1 MRLAGRLRVKVE
13 KSPKTCKA
21 RAMKSNDVQPTK
33 VLIVDDETGV
43 RELLKDALKL
53 AGFETQTANDG
64 MSALTALRSYTP
76 DIMIID
82 INMPLMD
89 GFELVERLRKNGND
103 VPVLMLSARADRVDI
118 TRGLTIGADD
128 YVVKPFGLEE
138 LVLRLKAILRRA
150 HIAGTPNTSLK
161 CGPITIEDATHTVT
175 FNDESVDLSPTEYR
189 LLQVLIENKNRVL
202 SKSVLLDDVWGITFE
217 SESTVV
223 DTYISYLRKK
233 LHRDGFEGIKTIR
246 GVGFVIQE
254 PKK

>member
-1 MRLAGRLRVKVE
+1 MSMASPVE
-13 KSPKTCKA
+13 TPI
-21 RAMKSNDVQPTK
+21 K
-33 VLIVDDETGV
+33 VLIVDDEAGV

-53 AGFETQTANDG
+53 AGFETHTASDG
-64 MSALTALRSYTP
+64 MSALTALRTYTP

-89 GFELVERLRKNGND
+89 GFELVERLRETGNE
-103 VPVLMLSARADRVDI
+103 VPVLMLSARADRVDV
-118 TRGLTIGADD
+118 TRGLTLGADD

-138 LVLRLKAILRRA
+138 LVLRLKAILRRSHFNA
-150 HIAGTPNTSLK
+150 TQAATIS
-161 CGPITIEDATHTVT
+161 CGPISIEDGIHTVT
-175 FNDESVDLSPTEYR
+175 FNGDAVDLSPTEYR

-202 SKSVLLDDVWGITFE
+202 SKSLLLDDVWGITFE

>member
-1 MRLAGRLRVKVE
+1 MASAENQVV
-13 KSPKTCKA
+13 
-21 RAMKSNDVQPTK
+21 K
-33 VLIVDDETGV
+33 VLIVDDEAGV

-53 AGFETQTANDG
+53 SGFETQAAGDG
-64 MSALTALRSYTP
+64 MSALTLLRSYTP

-89 GFELVERLRKNGND
+89 GFELVERLRKIGNNI
-103 VPVLMLSARADRVDI
+103 PVLMLSARADRVDV
-118 TRGLTIGADD
+118 TRGLTLGADD
-128 YVVKPFGLEE
+128 YVTKPFGLEE
-138 LVLRLKAILRRA
+138 LVLRLKAILRRS
-150 HIAGTPNTSLK
+150 HPTSGLERALT
-161 CGPITIEDATHTVT
+161 CGPISIDDTSHTVK
-175 FNDESVDLSPTEYR
+175 FNEEVVDLSPTEYR

-202 SKSVLLDDVWGITFE
+202 SKTILLDDVWGITFE

-233 LHRDGFEGIKTIR
+233 LHRESFDGIKTVR